1 MLPGSFPFI
10 PTASNAN
17 INGNILTDRVPGAW
31 SSFPALNRPPQPVQ
45 LPTSTLISALI
56 SYINYL
62 RQNLDSVANA
72 NNCSNLNPLDMST
85 YNTINQ
91 PTLINSGNA
100 ANQMLTSAPSWPWT
114 SIQSKPVSN
123 NNATTQNWIA
133 FWQPIQYIALFEE
146 FLEFLMARNR
156 NLPLPER
163 VLSPRWQG
171 SEVGLSCTEDAF
183 RSTRPNQPNS
193 QTEPCQW

>member
-1 MLPGSFPFI
+1 MLPGSLPFM
-10 PTASNAN
+10 PAASNLN

-31 SSFPALNRPPQPVQ
+31 SSFPALNRPTQPVQ

-72 NNCSNLNPLDMST
+72 NNNCSNPIPLDMST

-91 PTLINSGNA
+91 LTPINSGDA

-123 NNATTQNWIA
+123 NNATTQNRI
-133 FWQPIQYIALFEE
+133 
-146 FLEFLMARNR
+146 
-156 NLPLPER
+156 
-163 VLSPRWQG
+163 
-171 SEVGLSCTEDAF
+171 
-183 RSTRPNQPNS
+183 
-193 QTEPCQW
+193 